1 VNGRIDRLRTTLQEP
16 LLVTNP
22 VNIQYLFGFKS
33 SNAALLVEPDGNVR
47 LFTDFRYAE
56 AARAVDGVRFEETK
70 RALLWD
76 LAGRLS
82 GPIGFE
88 ADYVSYSG
96 WETLGSGSVE
106 PVARRGC
113 VERLR
118 ALKDEQELAAIRQAC
133 ELTDRMFERLTEER
147 FVGRRERDVAW
158 TIEQLFHDE
167 GGEQVAFESIVASG
181 PNAARPHARASEREI
196 RPGETVVIDTGCTVD
211 GYSSDYTRTFVT
223 GAVDGVVKEAYSVV
237 LAAQQAGL
245 EAIRAG
251 IAGVDADAA
260 ARRVVDETSFAGT
273 FGHGLGHG
281 LGLEVHEAPRMSTES
296 TDTLAAGNVV
306 TVEPGIYLEGRAGI
320 RIEDNV
326 VVTNGGVDNLTGF
339 RKDLITVR

>member
-1 VNGRIDRLRTTLQEP
+1 VNPRIERLQASLDEP

-22 VNIQYLFGFKS
+22 TNVYYLFGFKS
-33 SNAALLVEPDGNVR
+33 SNAALLVEPDSVR

-56 AARAVDGVRFEETK
+56 AARSVDGVEFQETK

-76 LAGRLS
+76 LAGRLT
-82 GPIGFE
+82 GRIGFE

-96 WETLGSGSVE
+96 YETLGSGSIE
-106 PVARRGC
+106 PVPRRGL

-118 ALKDEQELAAIRQAC
+118 AVKDEQELAAVKRAC
-133 ELTDRMFERLTEER
+133 EITDRMFERLAEEP
-147 FVGRRERDVAW
+147 FVGRTERDIAW
-158 TIEQLFHDE
+158 TIGELFHDE
-167 GGEQVAFESIVASG
+167 GAEQVAFESIVASG
-181 PNAARPHARASEREI
+181 PNAARPHARAGEREI
-196 RPGETVVIDTGCTVD
+196 RAGETVVIDTGCTVD

-223 GAVDGVVKEAYSVV
+223 GSVDGVVKEAYEVV

-245 EAIRAG
+245 EAIRSG

-260 ARRVVDETSFAGT
+260 ARRVVDETAFAGT

-296 TDTLAAGNVV
+296 TDTLMTWNVV

-326 VVTNGGVDNLTGF
+326 VVLDGGVDNYTGF
-339 RKDLITVR
+339 RKDLISVG

>member
-1 VNGRIDRLRTTLQEP
+1 VTARIDRLRASLEEP

-22 VNIQYLFGFKS
+22 MNVYYLFGFKS
-33 SNAALLVEPDGNVR
+33 SNAALLVEPDRVR

-56 AARAVDGVRFEETK
+56 AARAIDGVHFEETR

-76 LAGRLS
+76 LADRLS
-82 GPIGFE
+82 GPVGFE
-88 ADYVSYSG
+88 ADHVSYSG
-96 WETLGSGSVE
+96 WETLGSGSIQ
-106 PVARRGC
+106 PVPRRGL

-118 ALKDEQELAAIRQAC
+118 AVKDEQELTAIRQAC
-133 ELTDRMFERLTEER
+133 EVTDRMFDRLAGER
-147 FVGRRERDVAW
+147 FVGRTERDVAW

-167 GGEQVAFESIVASG
+167 GAHAVAFESIVASG
-181 PNAARPHARASEREI
+181 PNAARPHARATDREI
-196 RPGETVVIDTGCTVD
+196 RPGETVVIDTGCVID
-211 GYSSDYTRTFVT
+211 GYSSDYTRTYVT
-223 GAVDGVVKEAYSVV
+223 GSADGVVKEAYAVV
-237 LAAQQAGL
+237 LAAQQAAL
-245 EAIRAG
+245 DTIRAG

-260 ARRVVDETSFAGT
+260 ARKVVDETAFAGM

-306 TVEPGIYLEGRAGI
+306 TVEPGVYLEGRAGI

-326 VVTNGGVDNLTGF
+326 VVADGGIDNMTGL
-339 RKDLITVR
+339 RKDLVTVG

>member
-1 VNGRIDRLRTTLQEP
+1 VTSRIDRLRASLEEP
-16 LLVTNP
+16 LLVSNP
-22 VNIQYLFGFKS
+22 INVQYLFGFKS
-33 SNAALLVEPDGNVR
+33 SNAALLVEPDGVR

-56 AARAVDGVRFEETK
+56 AARAIDGVRFEETR

-76 LAGRLS
+76 LAERLS

-88 ADYVSYSG
+88 ADHLSYSA
-96 WETLGSGSVE
+96 WETLGSGSIE
-106 PVARRGC
+106 PVPRRGL

-118 ALKDEQELAAIRQAC
+118 AVKDEQELAAIRRAC

-147 FVGRRERDVAW
+147 FIGRTEREVAW

-167 GGEQVAFESIVASG
+167 GADAVAFESIVASG
-181 PNAARPHARASEREI
+181 AQSARPHARATDREI
-196 RPGETVVIDTGCTVD
+196 RPGETVVIDTGCIVD
-211 GYSSDYTRTFVT
+211 GYTSDYTRTFVT
-223 GAVDGVVKEAYSVV
+223 GPVDGVVKEAYAVV
-237 LAAQQAGL
+237 LGAQQAAL
-245 EAIRAG
+245 DTIRAG

-296 TDTLAAGNVV
+296 TDTLATGNVV

-326 VVTNGGVDNLTGF
+326 VVTADGVDNFTGF
-339 RKDLITVR
+339 RKDLITVG

>member
-1 VNGRIDRLRTTLQEP
+1 MTARIDRLRGSLEEP

-22 VNIQYLFGFKS
+22 TNIYYLFGFKS
-33 SNAALLVEPDGNVR
+33 SNAALLVDSDGVR

-76 LAGRLS
+76 LAERLS
-82 GPIGFE
+82 GRIGFE
-88 ADYVSYSG
+88 ADYMSYSG

-106 PVARRGC
+106 PVPRRGL

-118 ALKDEQELAAIRQAC
+118 AVKDEHELAAIKRAC
-133 ELTDRMFERLTEER
+133 EVTDRMFERLTEER
-147 FVGRRERDVAW
+147 FIGRTELEVAR
-158 TIEQLFHDE
+158 TIEQLFYEE
-167 GGEQVAFESIVASG
+167 GADRVAFESIVASG
-181 PNAARPHARASEREI
+181 PNAARPHARATTREI
-196 RPGETVVIDTGCTVD
+196 RAGETVVIDTGCTV
-211 GYSSDYTRTFVT
+211 GAYSSDYTRTFVT
-223 GAVDGVVKEAYSVV
+223 GQVDGVVKEAYAVV
-237 LAAQQAGL
+237 LAAQEAGL
-245 EAIRAG
+245 AAIRAG

-260 ARRVVDETSFAGT
+260 ARQIVDGTPFAGT

-281 LGLEVHEAPRMSTES
+281 LGLDIHEAPRMSTES
-296 TDTLAAGNVV
+296 TDTLASGNVV

-326 VVTNGGVDNLTGF
+326 AVTDGGIENFTGF
-339 RKDLITVR
+339 RKDLITVG

>member
-1 VNGRIDRLRTTLQEP
+1 VTSRIDRLRASLEEP
-16 LLVTNP
+16 LLVSNP
-22 VNIQYLFGFKS
+22 INVQYLFGFKS
-33 SNAALLVEPDGNVR
+33 SNAALLVEPDGVR

-56 AARAVDGVRFEETK
+56 AARAIDGVRFEETR

-76 LAGRLS
+76 LAERLS

-88 ADYVSYSG
+88 SDHLSYSA
-96 WETLGSGSVE
+96 WETLGSGAIE
-106 PVARRGC
+106 PVPRRGM

-118 ALKDEQELAAIRQAC
+118 AVKDEQELAAIRRAC

-147 FVGRRERDVAW
+147 FVGRTEREVAW

-167 GGEQVAFESIVASG
+167 GADAVAFESIVASG
-181 PNAARPHARASEREI
+181 AQSARPHARATDREI
-196 RPGETVVIDTGCTVD
+196 RPGETVVIDTGCIVE
-211 GYSSDYTRTFVT
+211 GYASDYTRTFVT
-223 GAVDGVVKEAYSVV
+223 GPVDGVVKEAYAVV
-237 LAAQQAGL
+237 LAAQQAAL
-245 EAIRAG
+245 DTIRAG

-260 ARRVVDETSFAGT
+260 ARRVVDETAFAGT

-296 TDTLAAGNVV
+296 TDTLATGNVV

-326 VVTNGGVDNLTGF
+326 VVTADGLDNFTGF
-339 RKDLITVR
+339 RKDLITVG

>member
-1 VNGRIDRLRTTLQEP
+1 VKARIDRLCESLEEP

-22 VNIQYLFGFKS
+22 VNVYYLFGFKS

-70 RALLWD
+70 RSLLWD
-76 LAGRLS
+76 LAARLS

-96 WETLGSGSVE
+96 WETLGSGAVE
-106 PVARRGC
+106 PLPRRGL

-118 ALKDEQELAAIRQAC
+118 ALKDERELAAIRQAC
-133 ELTDRMFERLTEER
+133 ELTDRMFERLTQER
-147 FVGRRERDVAW
+147 FVGRREREVAW
-158 TIEQLFHDE
+158 TIEQLFHDA
-167 GGEQVAFESIVASG
+167 GAQQVAFESIVASG
-181 PNAARPHARASEREI
+181 PNAARPHARATEREI
-196 RPGETVVIDTGCTVD
+196 RTGETVVIDTGCTVD

-223 GAVDGVVKEAYSVV
+223 GPVDGVVKEAYAVV

-245 EAIRAG
+245 ETIRAG

-260 ARRVVDETSFAGT
+260 ARRVVDGTSFAGT

-281 LGLEVHEAPRMSTES
+281 LGLEIHESPRMSTES
-296 TDTLAAGNVV
+296 TDTLADGNVV
-306 TVEPGIYLEGRAGI
+306 TVEPGIYLSGQGGV
-320 RIEDNV
+320 RIEDLV
-326 VVTNGGVDNLTGF
+326 VVTEDGCERLTQLD
-339 RKDLITVR
+339 KELVTVT